1 MAAVATNPIEEKP
14 QTKWL
19 ILALAGLS
27 NAIAMA
33 VPSMAMSVLFAEIS
47 KELNLSLTQ
56 VGVVW
61 GIGSVTGI
69 ISALLSGSI
78 IDRIGPRKTIIVSVV
93 LAGIAGAMR
102 GLSNSFGF
110 LIFSTL
116 LFGLVGPMV
125 SMSGIKASRV
135 WFPPHQLGSSG
146 GLLSMGMALGF
157 FLSSR
162 FSATLVSPALGGW
175 RNTLMLYGLL
185 AVLLVIPWLFSPKE
199 PELVRIEGGEAL
211 PAETSPKAPL
221 FRSLKV
227 VASNPNN
234 WFIAFVLLGLGGSI
248 QAALGYIPL
257 YLRNAGWEAGQAD
270 TVLASFHLIS
280 MTFTLPLAFLS
291 DRVKSKKRMV
301 MVMMSMIITGLAA
314 LAFVEGPLVWAAVLF
329 AGCVR
334 DAFMST
340 YLAMVINARG
350 ITPQLAATAT
360 GFAFLFSHVGNI
372 IMPAI
377 GNNIAEA
384 YPSGAFLFWAGCGL
398 LALIGFLFF
407 KE

>member
-1 MAAVATNPIEEKP
+1 MTTTTMTNHKP
-14 QTKWL
+14 HTKWL
-19 ILALAGLS
+19 VLALAGIT
-27 NAIAMA
+27 NAVAMA

-47 KELNLSLTQ
+47 AELNLSLTQ

-69 ISALLSGSI
+69 IASLLSGSI
-78 IDRIGPRKTIIVSVV
+78 IDRVGPRKTIIVMVV
-93 LAGIAGAMR
+93 LAGIAGALR
-102 GLSNSFGF
+102 GLANSFGF
-110 LIFSTL
+110 LIFATML
-116 LFGLVGPMV
+116 LGLVAPLV
-125 SMSGIKASRV
+125 SMSGLKASRV

-146 GLLSMGMALGF
+146 GLLSVGMALGF

-162 FSATLVSPALGGW
+162 FSATVVSPAVGGW
-175 RNTLMLYGLL
+175 RNTLFLYGLL
-185 AVLLVIPWLFSPKE
+185 AIVLVIPWLLSPKE
-199 PELVRIEGGEAL
+199 PTEVETENGETL
-211 PAETSPKAPL
+211 PAETAKKAPL

-270 TVLASFHLIS
+270 TVLASFHLVS
-280 MTFTLPLAFLS
+280 MTFALPLAFLS
-291 DRVKSKKRMV
+291 DRMKSKKRMV
-301 MVMMSMIITGLAA
+301 VVMMAMIIVGLAS
-314 LAFVEGPLVWAAVLF
+314 LAFVQGPLVWAAVLF

-334 DAFMST
+334 DGFMSV
-340 YLAMVINARG
+340 YLAMAINARG

-360 GFAFLFSHVGNI
+360 GFVMIFSQLGNI
-372 IMPAI
+372 LMPAI
-377 GNNIAEA
+377 GNNIAES

-398 LALIGFLFF
+398 LALVGFLFV